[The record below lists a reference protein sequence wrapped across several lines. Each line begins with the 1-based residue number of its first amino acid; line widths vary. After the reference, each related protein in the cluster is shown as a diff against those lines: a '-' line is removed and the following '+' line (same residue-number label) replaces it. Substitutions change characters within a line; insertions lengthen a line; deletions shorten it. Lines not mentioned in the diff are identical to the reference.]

1 MACRV
6 SAKSEPPATLFR
18 QPLAAADRARLDQ
31 LEARLEAD
39 RPTFVGYPCNQLPDF
54 SELGRFLRFM
64 ANNVGDPFAS
74 RGHIRQQTH
83 DFEREVIR
91 EFARLTRAPEG
102 DYWGYVTNGGTEGN
116 MYGLYLARELF
127 PDGMVYFSEDTH
139 YSVAKILRVLH
150 ARNIMIKSQ
159 PNGELD
165 YQDLKETLRLH
176 RDVPPIIFAN
186 IGTTMKGAV
195 DDLARIRETIEDL
208 AIARYYIHA
217 DAALSGLIL
226 PFVADPQPFDFAD
239 GAHSLSISGHKMI
252 GSPIPCG
259 VALALKHNV
268 DRIARSVEYVG
279 VLDTTLSGSRS
290 AFSPLILWYAFRRAG
305 ADGFP
310 RTVAACLA
318 RADYAIAQFAARG
331 IEAWRN
337 RNSITVVFP
346 RPGEAVFRKWQVAP
360 YRQIGHLITM
370 PHVTEAII
378 DEFVAD
384 VAAHPPL
391 RSHRPGTPRAATPD
405 SDPARLAV

>member
-1 MACRV
+1 MAFGVRP
-6 SAKSEPPATLFR
+6 KSEPSTTLFR
-18 QPLAAADRARLDQ
+18 QPLAEADRARLDE
-31 LEARLEAD
+31 LEGRLRAHQ
-39 RPTFVGYPCNQLPDF
+39 PTFIGYPCNQEPDF
-54 SELGRFLRFM
+54 SELGRFLRYM
-64 ANNVGDPFAS
+64 ANNVGDPFVS

-91 EFARLTRAPEG
+91 EFARLTRAPDG

-116 MYGLYLARELF
+116 MYGLYLARELL

-165 YQDLKETLRLH
+165 YQDLKETLRIH

-195 DDLARIRETIEDL
+195 DDLVRIREVIENL
-208 AIARYYIHA
+208 AIQRFYIHC

-226 PFVADPQPFDFAD
+226 PFVDDPQPFDFGD
-239 GAHSLSISGHKMI
+239 GAHSISISGHKMI

-259 VALALKHNV
+259 VAIALKHNV

-305 ADGFP
+305 TDGF
-310 RTVAACLA
+310 RLSVAQCLE
-318 RADYAIAQFAARG
+318 RADYAIRQFAARG
-331 IEAWRN
+331 IRAWRN

-346 RPGEAVFRKWQVAP
+346 RPGEAVFRHWQVAP
-360 YRQIGHLITM
+360 HREIGHLITM
-370 PHVTEAII
+370 PHVTEEIV
-378 DEFVAD
+378 DRFVAD
-384 VAAHPPL
+384 VAAHPAAHPQQTVT
-391 RSHRPGTPRAATPD
+391 HRAGTAEATPA
-405 SDPARLAV
+405 PTAV